1 MLHSIRS
8 SLLAVS
14 VSFAAMGVA
23 QAEDVRWL
31 TQTQENNAQ
40 FPIEAAAIERATAAG
55 FNVQRNEFQVLGL
68 NLADALR
75 LVGTGAFQLATTQ
88 IGSVAKDDPFLE
100 GIDLIGVSTDM
111 TELKSSVEAYRDAF
125 NARLG
130 ERFGV
135 KALAIWPFGPQVFLC
150 NEPVESLADLDGLKI
165 RSFTSSMSTLLE
177 NLGATPVTLS
187 FPEVYPALQRGVAS
201 CGVTSPTSSNT
212 GKWPEVTSYLY
223 PLSVSGSIQ
232 AHIVSLEWLNGLPE
246 ADRTAFEADLKQM
259 EDEMWDL
266 ALTTNDTAQSCS
278 TGGDCPEGGLY
289 TSYDMKL
296 VTVSD
301 ADKAKVAEIAATKVL
316 PEWAAK
322 CNANYPDCS
331 KIWNETV
338 GAARGIV
345 IE

>member
-1 MLHSIRS
+1 
-8 SLLAVS
+8 
-14 VSFAAMGVA
+14 
-23 QAEDVRWL
+23 
-31 TQTQENNAQ
+31 
-40 FPIEAAAIERATAAG
+40 
-55 FNVQRNEFQVLGL
+55 
-68 NLADALR
+68 
-75 LVGTGAFQLATTQ
+75 
-88 IGSVAKDDPFLE
+88 
-100 GIDLIGVSTDM
+100 M
-111 TELKSSVEAYRDAF
+111 TELKSSVDAYRDAF

-232 AHIVSLEWLNGLPE
+232 AHIVSLDWLNSLPE
-246 ADRTAFEADLKQM
+246 ADRIAFEADLKQM

-278 TGGDCPEGGLY
+278 TGGNCPEGGLY

-296 VTVSD
+296 VSVSD
-301 ADKAKVAEIAATKVL
+301 ADKAKVAEISATKVL